1 MRAPDTAGRDPT
13 TGDDP
18 SGWPTVRRASGRFV
32 VSCRAFAVLALAY
45 GIVVAALAAGGV
57 ARSAW
62 LWVAIVFGA
71 LVHLLGVVGLWLLA
85 PHAPKRVLPRPGPGA
100 GTGPDRTRARR
111 ALRAGGRLGAEQRR
125 LVAGEVAAGA
135 RVPVV
140 AAGAFALLGPVAM
153 GTPNT
158 DLPLPWLGPVTAAVV
173 LLVLAA
179 LAWQVRSVRWLHRA
193 AGRAD
198 ALPAVEGRDAPYLP

>member
-1 MRAPDTAGRDPT
+1 MRAPDAADGGPA
-13 TGDDP
+13 TGEDP

-45 GIVVAALAAGGV
+45 GLTVALLAVGEV
-57 ARSAW
+57 DRSAW
-62 LWVAIVFGA
+62 LWAAIALGA
-71 LVHLLGVVGLWLLA
+71 LVHLLGVVALWVLA
-85 PHAPKRVLPRPGPGA
+85 PRAPKRVLPRPGRAA
-100 GTGPDRTRARR
+100 GTGADRKRAVR

-140 AAGAFALLGPVAM
+140 VAGAFALLGPVVM

-158 DLPLPWLGPVTAAVV
+158 AGPLPWLGPATAGAV
-173 LLVLAA
+173 LLTLGS
-179 LAWQVRSVRWLHRA
+179 LGWQVRSVRSLHRA
-193 AGRAD
+193 AQRAD
-198 ALPAVEGRDAPYLP
+198 ALPAVDGHDAPYLP